1 MNNHLQFDTLHV
13 ENRARIC
20 FHEGVRGGNNGGGA
34 VVGWPPLSAAKE
46 RVLLQNVSV
55 ALSIQF
61 ESGCNN
67 EYSTITNK
75 FHRNL

>member
-1 MNNHLQFDTLHV
+1 MKIAQEFVFTK
-13 ENRARIC
+13 EFA
-20 FHEGVRGGNNGGGA
+20 GGNNGGGA
-34 VVGWPPLSAAKE
+34 VAGWPPLSAAKE

-67 EYSTITNK
+67 EYCTITNK
-75 FHRNL
+75 FHRIL